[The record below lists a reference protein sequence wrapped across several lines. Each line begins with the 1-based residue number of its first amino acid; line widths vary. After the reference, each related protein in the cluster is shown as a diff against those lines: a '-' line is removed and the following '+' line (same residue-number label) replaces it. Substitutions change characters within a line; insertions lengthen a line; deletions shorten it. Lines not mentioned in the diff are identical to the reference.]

1 MIHWLI
7 NHAQNKYHVS
17 CFFQTPSRK
26 WKTKWLCDWVDSVSR
41 VSSIA
46 TPSKTSIKRAAVGFN
61 VQPSVCRSALGY
73 TATAE
78 HKMVGYDDWM
88 VETAGPKGRSIARC
102 LWISH
107 CTICWLCT
115 WILSDHSQSYILA
128 ICMYVFIYI
137 YIISYY
143 IHHIICTYIYI
154 HHIIC
159 TYIYIYIILYVY
171 IYIII
176 LYNVHIDMY
185 IYIHI
190 FVCIYII
197 SIYMFAFSVQFH
209 LVPWFSPKKQDKQWG

>member
-1 MIHWLI
+1 MRYYWYETMIHWLI
-7 NHAQNKYHVS
+7 NHWGAQNKYHVS

-61 VQPSVCRSALGY
+61 VQPSVCLSALGY

-88 VETAGPKGRSIARC
+88 VETVGPKGRSIARC

-115 WILSDHSQSYILA
+115 WILSDHNQSYSLA
-128 ICMYVFIYI
+128 ICMYVYIYICIYI
-137 YIISYY
+137 Y
-143 IHHIICTYIYI
+143 
-154 HHIIC
+154 
-159 TYIYIYIILYVY
+159 VY
-171 IYIII
+171 I
-176 LYNVHIDMY
+176 
-185 IYIHI
+185 
-190 FVCIYII
+190 
-197 SIYMFAFSVQFH
+197 
-209 LVPWFSPKKQDKQWG
+209 

>member
-7 NHAQNKYHVS
+7 NHWGAQNKYHVS

-137 YIISYY
+137 YYIILYTSYY
-143 IHHIICTYIYI
+143 MYI
-154 HHIIC
+154 H
-159 TYIYIYIILYVY
+159 IYIYIILYVH
-171 IYIII
+171 IYIS
-176 LYNVHIDMY
+176 YYMY
-185 IYIHI
+185 IYIYNI
-190 FVCIYII
+190 SYYIMYI
-197 SIYMFAFSVQFH
+197 
-209 LVPWFSPKKQDKQWG
+209 

>member
-7 NHAQNKYHVS
+7 NHWGAQNKYHVS

-137 YIISYY
+137 ISY
-143 IHHIICTYIYI
+143 YI

-159 TYIYIYIILYVY
+159 TYIYIYIILYVHIYIYHIICTY
-171 IYIII
+171 IYIDLLYII

-185 IYIHI
+185 IYIYTHI
-190 FVCIYII
+190 CVYI
-197 SIYMFAFSVQFH
+197 
-209 LVPWFSPKKQDKQWG
+209 

>member
-7 NHAQNKYHVS
+7 NHWGAQNKYHVS

-102 LWISH
+102 LWITH

-137 YIISYY
+137 LYHIIYIILYV
-143 IHHIICTYIYI
+143 HIYI

-159 TYIYIYIILYVY
+159 TYIYISYY
-171 IYIII
+171 
-176 LYNVHIDMY
+176 MY
-185 IYIHI
+185 IYILYHI
-190 FVCIYII
+190 I
-197 SIYMFAFSVQFH
+197 
-209 LVPWFSPKKQDKQWG
+209 